1 VIRDPADVDGTRKL
15 GNEDWYRP
23 PEDEV
28 ARRVDLTIGAALIA
42 AAELGRGVAT
52 PV

>member
-1 VIRDPADVDGTRKL
+1 VSDVIRDPAGVEGTRTL

-28 ARRVDLTIGAALIA
+28 VRRVDLTIGAALA
-42 AAELGRGVAT
+42 AAAVLGRPEA
-52 PV
+52 